1 MKRLA
6 ISFFYDGEGI
16 LDDYMVVLLRSMREH
31 CERVIFVVN
40 GQLTNDSRA
49 KVTPLVDEI
58 LIRGNEGFDVGAYK
72 AGLDHV
78 GLEELKTYDEV
89 ILFNH
94 TFYGPIF
101 PFSEM
106 FGVMEKSRCDL
117 WGITAHK
124 EVAENPLVGQDFVP
138 FHLNSHFIS
147 FRKSVLNSKEFKE
160 YWDNVPIIRSYE
172 DSIRLH
178 ELKVTGYF
186 QDRGFSVSSYVKS
199 EDYGAPYAAFME
211 IDRTIEGRSPI
222 LKRRALFHDP
232 TFVEEQAVDVPRAL
246 DLVEQNSDYDV
257 GLIWQNITRAT
268 TARTLYTNASLL
280 RVLPDVRLKK
290 TRKSPNVGR
299 IAVFAHAHYDD
310 LVPELLDYASNIP
323 GKFDFICTTTS
334 EARKVRIE
342 AAVAGHPKIGKAIVR
357 VVEVLCG
364 RDMAALLVTC
374 ADLLNS
380 GEYDLICRLHTK
392 KSPQV
397 DPQKGARFKRHM
409 LHNTVGSEGFV
420 ANLLD
425 LFESNPRLGIVA
437 PAMYHFGYPTPGH
450 AWFVNRQR
458 AIETAMRMGIALRLD
473 QFSPIAVYG
482 GMFWFRPA
490 AMKKMFEAGWAY
502 DDFEKEPHP
511 TDGALAHA
519 LERLWVYVAADAG
532 YVSYCVLDSQSA
544 SVSHTL
550 LEYKLDRI
558 AGYLPTGDLRHQ
570 VNLLER
576 VQPALQK
583 YYVGEARHTGRALG
597 AELHQTIADL
607 QAELEQQKAMAARQA
622 SRNSE
627 MLRGLQGRVSSKW
640 SGDKKSRGGAA
651 RADLRIL
658 GDYFESL
665 RNMGAISAN
674 EAPDEKALAEYVS
687 GGFLGGT
694 ELIWSFDS
702 SYYLTRNSDIA
713 ESGKN
718 PLAHFVEYGWSER
731 RDPHPLIDLEYIGR
745 CNPEVLAGS
754 TPMATYLQRGEDLER
769 RSHPIFDDAFYRSQF
784 ESGVTGDALKDFI
797 MRGARDAR
805 PHLLFDPEFYRAQA
819 SWLEATASPLIHYM
833 SCGWR
838 MGIRPHPHFDPAF
851 YLTVYG
857 DVAKA
862 EIEPLK
868 HYLEYGH
875 REDRNPNEGFD
886 SRAYRRNVGLRYDD
900 PLSPL
905 EHAMRNQN

>member
-6 ISFFYDGEGI
+6 ISFFYDGQGI

-31 CERVIFVVN
+31 CERIVFVVN
-40 GQLTNDSRA
+40 GQLTKESRA
-49 KVTPLVDEI
+49 KVEPIVDEI
-58 LIRGNEGFDVGAYK
+58 LVRSNDGFDVGAYR
-72 AGLDHV
+72 AGLNHI
-78 GLEELKTYDEV
+78 GFEQLKAYEEV

-106 FGVMEKSRCDL
+106 FGTMEKTKCAM

-124 EVAENPLVGQDFVP
+124 EVVGDPAMGREFVP

-147 FRKSVLNSKEFKE
+147 FRKPILESKYFKN
-160 YWDNVPIIRSYE
+160 YWDNIPVIRSYE

-178 ELKVTGYF
+178 ELEVTGYF
-186 QDRGFSVSSYVKS
+186 QKRGFAVSSYVKP

-232 TFVEEQAVDVPRAL
+232 IFVEEQAVDVARAL
-246 DLVEQNSDYDV
+246 DLVEKRSAYNL

-268 TARTLYTNASLL
+268 TSRTLYTNASLL

-290 TRKSPNVGR
+290 TRKRPDVGR
-299 IAVFAHAHYDD
+299 IAVFAHAHYDE
-310 LVPELLDYASNIP
+310 LVPELLEYASNIP
-323 GKFDFICTTTS
+323 GKFDFICTTTDA
-334 EARKVRIE
+334 ARKSRIE
-342 AAVAGHPKIGKAIVR
+342 AAVAGHPKIEKTIVR

-374 ADLLNS
+374 EDLLNN
-380 GEYDLICRLHTK
+380 GDYDLICRLHTK

-458 AIETAMRMGIALRLD
+458 AIEAATRMGVALRLD

-482 GMFWFRPA
+482 GMFWFRPVA
-490 AMKKMFEAGWAY
+490 VKKMLEAGWDY

-519 LERLWVYVAADAG
+519 LERLWVNVAADAG
-532 YVSYCVLDSQSA
+532 YVTYCVLDSQSA

-558 AGYLPTGDLRHQ
+558 TGYLPTGDLRHQ
-570 VNLLER
+570 VELLQR
-576 VQPALQK
+576 VQPALQN
-583 YYVGEARHTGRALG
+583 YFLGEARHSGRALG
-597 AELHQTIADL
+597 AELHQAIEDL
-607 QAELEQQKAMAARQA
+607 QNTLKKQKMLMARQA
-622 SRNSE
+622 ERNSE
-627 MLRGLQGRVSSKW
+627 TLRALEKRSSSIW
-640 SGDKKSRGGAA
+640 SLGKKSGVRST
-651 RADLRIL
+651 RSDIQVL
-658 GDYFESL
+658 GDYFNAL
-665 RNMGAISAN
+665 CNKGAISVSEVPEEN
-674 EAPDEKALAEYVS
+674 ALAEYAS
-687 GGFLGGT
+687 GGFLGGK
-694 ELIWSFDS
+694 ELTWLFDS
-702 SYYLTRNSDIA
+702 SYYLVQNSDVA
-713 ESGKN
+713 DSGKN
-718 PLAHFVEYGWSER
+718 PLVHFVQYGWAER
-731 RDPHPLIDLEYIGR
+731 RNPHPLIDLQYAER
-745 CNPEVLAGS
+745 LTPELADGD
-754 TPMATYLQRGEDLER
+754 TPMAMYLLRGGDSKR
-769 RSHPIFDDAFYRSQF
+769 RSHPIFDDVFYCEQY
-784 ESGVTGDALKDFI
+784 ESELYGDALKHFLAH
-797 MRGARDAR
+797 GARGGQ
-805 PHLLFDPEFYRAQA
+805 PHLLFDPNFYRGQA
-819 SWLEATASPLIHYM
+819 SWLETTASPLLHYM
-833 SCGWR
+833 SYGWK
-838 MGIRPHPHFDPAF
+838 MGLRPHPHFDPAF
-851 YLTVYG
+851 YIAAYG

-862 EIEPLK
+862 GVEPLK

-886 SRAYRRNVGLRYDD
+886 SRGYRRHADLGYDN

-905 EHAMRNQN
+905 EHAMRNQK